1 MLKVEVWRY
10 ASVRGCL
17 FWFFFMFF
25 MPFMV
30 NVFLNPK
37 SKILFLVPV
46 RPGWCARS
54 TMTTR
59 DLPMTI
65 TDVVYDRYLDALL
78 AGDGARCSREVT
90 GLLEADVAIA
100 TLYTDLFQRSLY
112 RVGELWETN
121 RISVAVEHL
130 ATAITERLLAGVY
143 PRLLSIRQP
152 ARHKAVVSCGVNE
165 YHQVGARMV
174 ADVMELNGWD
184 AWFLGASTP
193 VNDLLG
199 LIDDK
204 KPDLVGLSLSMYFN
218 IGPLKD
224 LIQTLKAHYR
234 QLDIFIGGQAFRWG
248 GSDIAG
254 QFANVTYVPS
264 LDDLARTLRAER

>member
-1 MLKVEVWRY
+1 
-10 ASVRGCL
+10 
-17 FWFFFMFF
+17 
-25 MPFMV
+25 
-30 NVFLNPK
+30 
-37 SKILFLVPV
+37 
-46 RPGWCARS
+46 
-54 TMTTR
+54 
-59 DLPMTI
+59 MTI
-65 TDVVYDRYLDALL
+65 TDSVYDRYLGALL
-78 AGDGARCSREVT
+78 SGDSTACTRQVQQV
-90 GLLEADVAIA
+90 LDADVAIA

-143 PRLLSIRQP
+143 PRVLSMRQP

-193 VNDLLG
+193 VKDLLS
-199 LIDDK
+199 LIDEK

-218 IGPLKD
+218 LGPLKD

-234 QLDIFIGGQAFRWG
+234 QLDILIGGQAFRWG

-264 LDDLARTLRAER
+264 LETLGRQLEALS